1 MRIALSSILRAR
13 AGLLSCLFAL
23 GLPLIAAMPAL
34 ASSDY
39 TEASLHKHPRIG
51 DAQFDAWQEEIIGRH
66 AQMSNNPERWFG
78 ATKSIACD
86 MSEETMWKIAIRES
100 KEAIDR
106 KAVLSDG
113 VTSSVDNLRA
123 TLIEGTCRR
132 GQPEGPF
139 IAIAEMD
146 SSLAAGD
153 RRVTSRYRV
162 RIEGTMRDGELEGE
176 LRSSGFWK
184 NEDGEDT
191 DWLHVIEIREKGL
204 KQTKWIEINF
214 SAPSDEVPPLI
225 TTISRPPS
233 GAAQQATS
241 ELVVWVGDMLYME
254 STKFIRWL
262 NGWVVMHPTLMPW
275 GEIVPPVRQRICFQ
289 RGKETE
295 EEWLCDPAYSFALK
309 ADGSNEASLRERF
322 NKKIAE
328 LRQADLHE
336 AMEREATRPPSA
348 TPPAAAKAE
357 TGGAA
362 EAEAQ
367 TEADAKAEADRLAA
381 WRRQMFDEMVVEAR
395 RIQQSERHKERDEMR
410 ARIGDFRFPET
421 NCGSP
426 PLLRVD
432 APEYEV
438 DEAQRRVRAW
448 NSCLEQAS
456 ERDWSALE
464 NLVVGLGG
472 QWSKGADRRI
482 RRVMPTVCECDGM
495 IGDLIRLAN
504 ERVRM
509 RSDDVERLNEEIRR
523 FNRAREEYFRRLD
536 ASRQWDDGGGYYYEP
551 PPAYTPQT
559 LPQPQPYVIPGYR

>member
-1 MRIALSSILRAR
+1 MCIALSSILRAPV
-13 AGLLSCLFAL
+13 GLLSCLFAL

-34 ASSDY
+34 ATSDY
-39 TEASLHKHPRIG
+39 TEASFLKHPRIG

-66 AQMSNNPERWFG
+66 AQMSNNPDRWFG
-78 ATKSIACD
+78 AATSITCD
-86 MSEETMWKIAIRES
+86 MSEETMWKIAVGRN

-106 KAVLSDG
+106 DRGLSDG
-113 VTSSVDNLRA
+113 AASSFDILRV
-123 TLIEGTCRR
+123 TLIEGTCRQGR
-132 GQPEGPF
+132 PEGPF
-139 IAIAEMD
+139 IAVAEME
-146 SSLAAGD
+146 SSSADGD
-153 RRVTSRYRV
+153 RRETARHRV
-162 RIEGTMRDGELEGE
+162 RIEGTMHGGELEGE
-176 LRSSGFWK
+176 LRSFGFWK
-184 NEDGEDT
+184 SEAGEVKG
-191 DWLHVIEIREKGL
+191 WQHVIDIREKGL
-204 KQTKWIEINF
+204 RQAKWIEIDF
-214 SAPSDEVPPLI
+214 SAPGDDGPPLI

-241 ELVVWVGDMLYME
+241 ELVVWIGEMLYME
-254 STKFIRWL
+254 STMFIRWL
-262 NGWVVMHPTLMPW
+262 NGWVVIHPVLTPS
-275 GEIVPPVRQRICFQ
+275 GEFDPPMRQRICFQ

-322 NKKIAE
+322 SKKIAE

-336 AMEREATRPPSA
+336 AMER
-348 TPPAAAKAE
+348 AAARPSSAASSA
-357 TGGAA
+357 GA

-367 TEADAKAEADRLAA
+367 TEAEAKAEAERLAA

-410 ARIGDFRFPET
+410 ARVGDFRFPET

-438 DEAQRRVRAW
+438 DEAQRRVREW
-448 NSCLEQAS
+448 NICLEQAS
-456 ERDWSALE
+456 DRDWSALE
-464 NLVVGLGG
+464 SLVVGLGG
-472 QWSKGADRRI
+472 QWSKDADRRI
-482 RRVMPTVCECDGM
+482 SGVMPPVCDCNGM

-504 ERVRM
+504 ERVGIRN
-509 RSDDVERLNEEIRR
+509 DDIQRWNEEIGR
-523 FNRAREEYFRRLD
+523 FNREREEYLRRRD
-536 ASRQWDDGGGYYYEP
+536 VSRHWDDGGDYYYEP

>member
-1 MRIALSSILRAR
+1 MCIALSSILRAR

-34 ASSDY
+34 ATSDY
-39 TEASLHKHPRIG
+39 TEASLLKHPRIG

-66 AQMSNNPERWFG
+66 AQMSNNPDRWFG
-78 ATKSIACD
+78 AATSIACD

-106 KAVLSDG
+106 KAGLSDG
-113 VTSSVDNLRA
+113 VASSVDNLRA
-123 TLIEGTCRR
+123 TLTEGTCRR

-146 SSLAAGD
+146 SSLADGD

-162 RIEGTMRDGELEGE
+162 RIEGAMRGGELDGE

-241 ELVVWVGDMLYME
+241 ELVVWIGDMLYME
-254 STKFIRWL
+254 SAKFIRWL
-262 NGWVVMHPTLMPW
+262 NGWVVMHPVLMPW
-275 GEIVPPVRQRICFQ
+275 GEIVPSVRQRICFQ

-295 EEWLCDPAYSFALK
+295 EEWFCDPAYSFALK

-322 NKKIAE
+322 SKKIAE
-328 LRQADLHE
+328 LREADLHE
-336 AMEREATRPPSA
+336 AIEREATRPSSA
-348 TPPAAAKAE
+348 ASPAR
-357 TGGAA
+357 A

-367 TEADAKAEADRLAA
+367 TEAEAKAEAERLAA

-395 RIQQSERHKERDEMR
+395 RIQQSERYKERDEMR

-438 DEAQRRVRAW
+438 DEAQRGVREW

-456 ERDWSALE
+456 DRDWSALE
-464 NLVVGLGG
+464 SLVVGLGG
-472 QWSKGADRRI
+472 QWSKDADRRI
-482 RRVMPTVCECDGM
+482 SGVMPTACDCNGM

-504 ERVRM
+504 ERVGM
-509 RSDDVERLNEEIRR
+509 RNDEVRRVNEEIGR
-523 FNRAREEYFRRLD
+523 FNRAREEYLRRRD
-536 ASRQWDDGGGYYYEP
+536 VSRHWDDGGGYYYEP

-559 LPQPQPYVIPGYR
+559 LPQPQPYVIPGYQ